1 MPVLARPGR
10 VLTRHQIWFQNRRQN
25 DRRKSKPLLP
35 HELIPHFRNGVPSEA
50 TKQLPSPQ
58 NSQDSS
64 HERAVRRV
72 ERSQQIAA
80 SAAAVAVQS
89 LLNEPTPEPSPN
101 AGTIEKRSVSV
112 TNTLATPPSSFQSPQ
127 QYEVSPNQVSS
138 SLVAVQSQQISKKR
152 SHEEMTQDCSK
163 TGTDGSPRDPKALKR
178 TSSFIRLAVTA
189 DGSMRVRTDN
199 EPTPS
204 PPKDRTAP
212 LPPFLATKKP
222 FARAHSDVTS
232 MFKEINP
239 LPKVVG
245 RSRDAR
251 TWEFFCDK
259 SARDALSKHA
269 EQEGSGSAVGAISLM
284 RAACYKKTV
293 SARTSSDRRNLR
305 GPTSNVKNKPSLVRA
320 QSSMARLQSSDDTID
335 EEVEDHSGKKQ
346 SRRISGSDSD
356 KENWLPGTQHS
367 AQTAARTRADSRT
380 LQAHSNHTRPRG
392 LTQAMEAAGDRGNKK
407 MASPV
412 KGKGDDLDCVQGLL
426 SLSQGAWQ

>member
-1 MPVLARPGR
+1 MLIV
-10 VLTRHQIWFQNRRQN
+10 HQIWFQNRRQN

-58 NSQDSS
+58 NSQDSP
-64 HERAVRRV
+64 HGRAARRV
-72 ERSQQIAA
+72 EKGQELVA

-101 AGTIEKRSVSV
+101 AAVAERSSDSIA
-112 TNTLATPPSSFQSPQ
+112 NTLATPPSSFQSPRQ
-127 QYEVSPNQVSS
+127 HDISPNHVSS
-138 SLVAVQSQQISKKR
+138 GLTAAPSQQASKKR
-152 SHEEMTQDCSK
+152 SHEEMTADQSK
-163 TGTDGSPRDPKALKR
+163 AATDRSPRVPKALKR

-204 PPKDRTAP
+204 PPKERIAP
-212 LPPFLATKKP
+212 LPAFLATKKHL
-222 FARAHSDVTS
+222 ARAHSDVTS
-232 MFKEINP
+232 MFREINP
-239 LPKVVG
+239 PPKVVG

-269 EQEGSGSAVGAISLM
+269 EQEGTGSAVGAISLM
-284 RAACYKKTV
+284 RAACHKRTTV
-293 SARTSSDRRNLR
+293 TSTTSRRRNVR
-305 GPTSNVKNKPSLVRA
+305 PSPSNTRNKPSLVRA

-335 EEVEDHSGKKQ
+335 EEVEERSRKKQ
-346 SRRISGSDSD
+346 TRHASGSDSD
-356 KENWLPGTQHS
+356 KENWLPGTRHS
-367 AQTAARTRADSRT
+367 APTAARTRADSRT
-380 LQAHSNHTRPRG
+380 LHAHSSHSRPRG
-392 LTQAMEAAGDRGNKK
+392 LTQAMEAAGDRGNRK